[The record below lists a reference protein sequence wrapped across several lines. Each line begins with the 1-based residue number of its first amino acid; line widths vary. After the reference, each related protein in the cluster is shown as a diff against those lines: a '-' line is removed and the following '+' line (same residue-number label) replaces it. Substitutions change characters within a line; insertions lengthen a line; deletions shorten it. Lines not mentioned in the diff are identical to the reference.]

1 MFPCHPDRVW
11 VPPLPCH
18 PERSWFFAREEP
30 AKSKDPAPHVHHC
43 SIREFS
49 PYSSTLVFRAKTS
62 HDSPFALPPSPG
74 TEAVLGRAEPARPYP
89 GAGSLTLVSACP
101 ALQGTCVE
109 PTRSPCPGVKR
120 GRRTNALRE
129 SSNLL
134 LRLRRIGTV
143 NPRSWPAST
152 IRA

>member
-1 MFPCHPDRVW
+1 MFPCHPEWSWGLLTRVILSAAG
-11 VPPLPCH
+11 PSLAKNQ
-18 PERSWFFAREEP
+18 RSRRT
-30 AKSKDPAPHVHHC
+30 PAPHVHHG

-62 HDSPFALPPSPG
+62 HDSPFVLPPSPG

-109 PTRSPCPGVKR
+109 PTRWPCPGVKR
-120 GRRTNALRE
+120 GPRTNALRE

-143 NPRSWPAST
+143 NPRSWPASR